1 LASDLSQDSRLFRQ
15 IDKKMRLPLLALTI
29 AGMCCNLIAGESTLE
44 PLSLSRPLTIEDAVR
59 IALLQN
65 ASILQQIQQLK
76 VQRGLFFQAQSQ
88 LLPQVS
94 MSSNYMQNSK
104 ALNPSVSSSRPNFDL
119 LTVPSGG
126 QLNVASAGPGGTN
139 NAIAIPVSA
148 LSSGSSLTTTQNQ
161 SWSVQVTVSQLVY
174 DGGATIAGRR
184 QALINEQEAYYT
196 LRDTIDS
203 VVSTVRTQ
211 FYQILLNKALVQVQE
226 ESVNLLQSQLED
238 QKSRYEAGTVPQ
250 FNVLQA
256 EGQLQ
261 NQIPQLISA
270 RNNYLIAQQTLAR
283 TLAIPAGPQYTTN
296 QPLPVEGELGF
307 NPIQYD
313 LGSAL
318 IAARANRPFLKA
330 QQSAILANVENITV
344 QAAGFKPKITANAG
358 WEQINNPLT
367 SDLSNTLNGWF
378 INLQGSWSVFDGGLT
393 YGKLKEARAQLE
405 QAKLTYDDSVRQV
418 ELEVATACDN
428 LHQAALT
435 VDSAQTGVAVNLEAL
450 RLADERLAAGTGTQL
465 DVLNAQTQLTT
476 ARSNLVSA
484 EFSYLSAFVSY
495 QQNTGTETK
504 YNNIFDDP
512 ANRPMTLT
520 RSEAAQAA
528 RARYNS
534 PLDPGMPATKKG
546 KIIALRPPKG
556 EVVRPND

>member
-1 LASDLSQDSRLFRQ
+1 
-15 IDKKMRLPLLALTI
+15 MRLPLLALTI

-59 IALLQN
+59 ISLLQN

-88 LLPQVS
+88 LLPQVT
-94 MSSNYMQNSK
+94 MSSNYMQNSNSL
-104 ALNPSVSSSRPNFDL
+104 APSVSSSRPNFDL
-119 LTVPSGG
+119 LAVPSGK
-126 QLNVASAGPGGTN
+126 QLSVTSTGAAGTN
-139 NAIAIPVSA
+139 NAIAVPVSS
-148 LSSGSSLTTTQNQ
+148 LTSGSSSTITQNQ

-261 NQIPQLISA
+261 NQIPQLIAA

-283 TLAIPAGPQYTTN
+283 TLAIPAGPQYTSS

-367 SDLSNTLNGWF
+367 NDMTNTLQGWF
-378 INLQGSWSVFDGGLT
+378 ISLQGSWSVFDGFLT

-418 ELEVATACDN
+418 ELEVATAVDN

-484 EFSYLSAFVSY
+484 EFSYLSAYVSY

-546 KIIALRPPKG
+546 KLIALRPPKG